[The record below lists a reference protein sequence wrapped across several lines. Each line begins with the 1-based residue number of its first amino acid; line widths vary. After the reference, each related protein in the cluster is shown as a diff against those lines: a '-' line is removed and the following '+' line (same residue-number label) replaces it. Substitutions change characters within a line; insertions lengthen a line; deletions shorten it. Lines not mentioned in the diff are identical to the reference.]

1 MHKVFKT
8 LMAALLAGC
17 MLLLCKE
24 AGAHA
29 GAQAGA
35 VG

>member
-17 MLLLCKE
+17 ALVSCKE
-24 AGAHA
+24 ASHQKTAFK
-29 GAQAGA
+29 QA
-35 VG
+35 

>member
-17 MLLLCKE
+17 ALVSCKE
-24 AGAHA
+24 AGSHA
-29 GAQAGA
+29 GAPAGA